1 LQSLSNGLAI
11 RETLKRLFM
20 QGFRQQKNML
30 LWEQNHEMM
39 QIEPW
44 GRDSLRVRATISTG
58 IRDDL
63 LSVLLPPAE
72 TDAQITIGAEG
83 ATIRNGALTAS
94 ISPEG
99 LIRFSNTANG
109 TELLAEEQPVHAT
122 RLPPRSF
129 KAVHSDL
136 FHLEVRLRAYDDERL
151 YGLGQ
156 HQHGRLDQK
165 GCTIDLV
172 QRNTEVSIPF
182 LFSNRGY
189 GFLWHNP
196 GIGRVELGYNG
207 TRWVAEATPQLD
219 YWITAG
225 ATPAEIMEHY
235 ADATG
240 HPSKFP
246 EWAAG
251 FWQCKLRYRTQD
263 ELLSVAREY
272 KRRGLPLSVIVIDF
286 FNWTLQGDW
295 RFDPEL
301 WPDPAGMVSELEGM
315 GVKLMVSIWP
325 TVNPVS
331 ENFPIM
337 QRRGLLIRT
346 ERGLPALMTFMDNRP
361 QGPVSLH
368 YYDSTNPEARQFI
381 WEQVREHYYRYGIKV
396 WWLDACE
403 PEMFPMDP
411 DNLRFHLGN
420 GLTVANAYPL
430 LHARGFYEG
439 MRDAGE
445 TAILN
450 LCRSAWAGSQRYGA
464 AVWSGDINSTFE
476 AFQAQVRAGLNIGL
490 SGIPW
495 WTTDIGGFYGGDPE
509 SPAFRELLIRWF
521 QYSTFCLLFRLHGYR
536 LPTPEA
542 STMISTGG
550 PNEAWS
556 FGDEVYTI
564 IKDLLFLRER
574 LRPYILEQMHLAHE
588 KGIPPMRPLFFDF
601 LRDETCASIDDQFLF
616 GPDLLVAPVLTEGAR
631 TREVYLPAGTTW
643 TDAWS
648 RQAFD
653 GGQRIVAEAP
663 LDRIPLYL
671 RANAQL
677 PIRNA

>member
-1 LQSLSNGLAI
+1 
-11 RETLKRLFM
+11 M
-20 QGFRQQKNML
+20 QGFRQQNNML

-39 QIEPW
+39 QIQPW
-44 GRDSLRVRATISTG
+44 GRDSLRVRATISAG

-63 LSVLLPPAE
+63 VSVLLPPAE

-83 ATIRNGALTAS
+83 AIIRNGALTAS

-109 TELLAEEQPVHAT
+109 TELLAEEQSVRAT

-156 HQHGRLDQK
+156 HQHERLDQK

-381 WEQVREHYYRYGIKV
+381 WEQVREHYYRYGIKA

-521 QYSTFCLLFRLHGYR
+521 QYSTFCPLFRLHGYR

-616 GPDLLVAPVLTEGAR
+616 GPDLLVAPVLTEGAC

-648 RQAFD
+648 RQTFE
-653 GGQRIVAEAP
+653 GGQHIVAEAP

-671 RANAQL
+671 RADAQL

>member
-1 LQSLSNGLAI
+1 
-11 RETLKRLFM
+11 M
-20 QGFRQQKNML
+20 QGFRQQQNAL
-30 LWEQNHEMM
+30 QWERNHETV

-44 GRDSLRVRATISTG
+44 GRDSLRVRSTISAG
-58 IRDDL
+58 IRTDL

-72 TDAQITIGAEG
+72 THAQITIGAEG
-83 ATIRNGALTAS
+83 ATIRNGA
-94 ISPEG
+94 ISATVSLEG
-99 LIRFSNTANG
+99 IIRFSNTAG
-109 TELLAEEQPVHAT
+109 DTELLAEEPPVHAT
-122 RLPPRSF
+122 RLPPRAF

-136 FHLEVRLRAYDDERL
+136 FHLEVRFRAYDDERL

-165 GCTIDLV
+165 GCTIDLI

-182 LFSNRGY
+182 LFSSRGY

-196 GIGRVELGYNG
+196 GIGRVELGYNT

-225 ATPAEIMEHY
+225 ATPTEIMEHY

-240 HPSKFP
+240 HTPGFP
-246 EWAAG
+246 PWATG
-251 FWQCKLRYRTQD
+251 FWQSKLRYRTQD

-272 KRRGLPLSVIVIDF
+272 KKRGLPLAVMVVDF
-286 FNWTLQGDW
+286 FHWTLQGEW

-301 WPDPAGMVSELEGM
+301 WPNPAEMVRELEEM

-325 TVNPVS
+325 TVNPMS
-331 ENFPIM
+331 ANFPIM
-337 QRRGLLIRT
+337 GQRGLLIRS
-346 ERGLPALMTFMDNRP
+346 ERGLPALMVFNDNRP
-361 QGPVSLH
+361 EGPVYLH
-368 YYDSTNPEARQFI
+368 YYDSTNPDARQFI
-381 WEQVREHYYRYGIKV
+381 WEQVREHYYRYGITV

-420 GLTVANAYPL
+420 GLAIANAYPL
-430 LHARGFYEG
+430 LHERGFYEG
-439 MRDAGE
+439 MREAGE
-445 TAILN
+445 SAILN

-464 AVWSGDINSTFE
+464 AVWSGDITSTFE
-476 AFQAQVRAGLNIGL
+476 TLQAQVRAGLNIGL

-509 SPAFRELLIRWF
+509 APAFRELLIRWF
-521 QYSTFCLLFRLHGYR
+521 QYSTFCPLFRLHGNR
-536 LPTPEA
+536 IVKSED
-542 STMISTGG
+542 STMISGGG

-556 FGDEVYTI
+556 FGEEAYAI
-564 IKDLLFLRER
+564 IVDLLFLRER

-588 KGIPPMRPLFFDF
+588 KGTPPMRPLFFDF
-601 LRDETCASIDDQFLF
+601 PRDEACASIDDEFLF

-631 TREVYLPAGTTW
+631 GREVYLPAGTRW

-648 RQAFD
+648 GQSFE
-653 GGQRIVAEAP
+653 GGQHIVADAP
-663 LDRIPLYL
+663 LERIPLYL
-671 RANAQL
+671 RANARL
-677 PIRNA
+677 PIRET

>member
-1 LQSLSNGLAI
+1 
-11 RETLKRLFM
+11 M
-20 QGFRQQKNML
+20 QGFRQQKNTL
-30 LWEQNHEMM
+30 LWEQNHELV
-39 QIEPW
+39 QIAPW
-44 GRDSLRVRATISTG
+44 GRDSLRVRATVSAG

-63 LSVLLPPAE
+63 LSILYPPAE
-72 TDAQITIGAEG
+72 TDTQITIGEEG
-83 ATIRNGALTAS
+83 ATIHNGALTAS

-99 LIRFSNTANG
+99 IIRFSNTVSGA
-109 TELLAEEQPVHAT
+109 ELLAEEQPVRAT

-136 FHLEVRLRAYDDERL
+136 FHLEARFRAYDGERF

-156 HQHGRLDQK
+156 HQHGLLDQK

-182 LFSNRGY
+182 LFSSRGY

-196 GIGRVELGYNG
+196 GIGRVELGNNG
-207 TRWVAEATPQLD
+207 TRWIAEATPQLD
-219 YWITAG
+219 YWITTG

-240 HPSKFP
+240 HPSEFP

-251 FWQCKLRYRTQD
+251 FWQCKLRYRTQY

-272 KRRGLPLSVIVIDF
+272 KQRDLPLSVIVIDF
-286 FNWTLQGDW
+286 FHWTLQGDW

-301 WPDPAGMVSELEGM
+301 WPNPAGMVAELEDM

-325 TVNPVS
+325 SINPLS

-337 QRRGLLIRT
+337 QQRGLLIRT
-346 ERGLPALMTFMDNRP
+346 ERGLPALMSFRDNRP
-361 QGPVSLH
+361 EGPVSVH

-381 WEQVREHYYRYGIKV
+381 WEQVREHYYRLGIKI

-420 GLTVANAYPL
+420 GLAIANAYPL
-430 LHARGFYEG
+430 LHERAFYEG
-439 MRDAGE
+439 MYEAGE

-476 AFQAQVRAGLNIGL
+476 ALQAQVRAGLNIGL

-495 WTTDIGGFYGGDPE
+495 WTTDIGGFYGGEPE

-521 QYSTFCLLFRLHGYR
+521 QYGTFCPLFRLHGYR
-536 LPTPEA
+536 VAEPGE
-542 STMISTGG
+542 STMLSTGG
-550 PNEAWS
+550 PNEVWS
-556 FGDEVYTI
+556 FGDEAYAI

-574 LRPYILEQMHLAHE
+574 LRPYIMEQMQLAHE

-601 LRDETCASIDDQFLF
+601 PKDEACASLDDQFLF
-616 GPDLLVAPVLTEGAR
+616 GPDLLVAPVLTAGAR
-631 TREVYLPAGTTW
+631 RREVYLPTGTTW

-648 RQAFD
+648 GQTFE

-663 LDRIPLYL
+663 LDRMPLYL

>member
-1 LQSLSNGLAI
+1 
-11 RETLKRLFM
+11 M
-20 QGFRQQKNML
+20 QGFRQQNNML

-39 QIEPW
+39 QIQPW
-44 GRDSLRVRATISTG
+44 GRDSLRVRATISAG

-63 LSVLLPPAE
+63 VSVLLPPAE

-83 ATIRNGALTAS
+83 AIIRNGALTAS

-109 TELLAEEQPVHAT
+109 TELLAEEQSVRAT

-156 HQHGRLDQK
+156 HQHERLDQK

-381 WEQVREHYYRYGIKV
+381 WEQVREHYYRYGIKA

-521 QYSTFCLLFRLHGYR
+521 QYSTFCPLFRLHGYR

-616 GPDLLVAPVLTEGAR
+616 GPDLLVAPVLTEGAC

-648 RQAFD
+648 RQTFE
-653 GGQRIVAEAP
+653 GGQHIVAEAP

-671 RANAQL
+671 RADAQL
-677 PIRNA
+677 PIGNA

>member
-1 LQSLSNGLAI
+1 
-11 RETLKRLFM
+11 M
-20 QGFRQQKNML
+20 QGFRRQNNLL

-44 GRDSLRVRATISTG
+44 GRDSLRVRATISAG

-63 LSVLLPPAE
+63 VSVLLPPAE

-83 ATIRNGALTAS
+83 AIIRNGALTAS

-109 TELLAEEQPVHAT
+109 TELLAEEQSVRAT

-156 HQHGRLDQK
+156 HQHGRLNQK

-301 WPDPAGMVSELEGM
+301 WPDPAGMVSELEEM

-361 QGPVSLH
+361 QGPVSIH

-420 GLTVANAYPL
+420 GLAVANAYPL

-521 QYSTFCLLFRLHGYR
+521 QYSTFCPLFRLHGYR

-556 FGDEVYTI
+556 YGEEAYTI

-574 LRPYILEQMHLAHE
+574 LRPYILEQMNLAHE

-601 LRDETCASIDDQFLF
+601 PRDEKCASIDDQFLF
-616 GPDLLVAPVLTEGAR
+616 GPDLLVAPILTEGVR
-631 TREVYLPAGTTW
+631 THEVYLPAETTW

-648 RQAFD
+648 RQTFD

-671 RANAQL
+671 RADAQL